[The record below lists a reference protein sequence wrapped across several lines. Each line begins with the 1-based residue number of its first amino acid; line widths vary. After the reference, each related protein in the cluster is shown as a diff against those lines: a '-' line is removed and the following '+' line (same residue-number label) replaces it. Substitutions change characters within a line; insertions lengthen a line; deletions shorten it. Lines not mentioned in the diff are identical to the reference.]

1 MQANHLNG
9 YLIMPNQILTIP
21 NGSPATTVCED
32 AELEEVFELVFC
44 EALPPTLITCP
55 GNTILLLRLLFCL
68 MLSTEVLYCCA
79 IVHKDSPD

>member
-1 MQANHLNG
+1 MMFND
-9 YLIMPNQILTIP
+9 
-21 NGSPATTVCED
+21 SPATTVCED
-32 AELEEVFELVFC
+32 AELEEVFELVLC